1 MTDALNVAAMAQQ
14 SGILGGPGRSA
25 IFLTLAVGPG
35 ADDAATVRDVCA
47 AIPTLVRSVGHRDET
62 AALSCIVAL
71 GADAWDRLAPGR
83 PRPAQLHPFRELTEG
98 PHRAP
103 STPGDLL
110 LHVRAERAD
119 FCHELARVIS
129 IKLGGAASVIDE
141 TSAFSYMDN
150 RDLIGF
156 VDGTENP
163 DAEERAQFVLVGDED
178 PDNAGGSYVTTQK
191 YVTDFARWNAC
202 STEEQEGAIGRT
214 KLDDIELDDATCP
227 PSAHKARTTIVRD
240 GAEQKI
246 LRQNRAWG
254 TTSES
259 GTYFIGYA
267 RDLSVTEEMLERM
280 YVGDAEGVYDK
291 LLDFTTPVTGTNFF
305 APSLEVL
312 EGLADPPAAA
322 AVEAAAGDA
331 APEPK
336 PAGDPTLGVGDLRGS
351 RDVL

>member
-1 MTDALNVAAMAQQ
+1 MAQQ

-25 IFLTLAVGPG
+25 IFLTLAVGAG
-35 ADDAATVRDVCA
+35 TDDAATVRDVCA

-62 AALSCIVAL
+62 AALSCIVAI

-83 PRPAQLHPFRELTEG
+83 PRPAQLHPFHELTEG

-110 LHVRAERAD
+110 LHIRAERAD

-129 IKLGGAASVIDE
+129 VKLGGATSVIDE

-178 PDNAGGSYVTTQK
+178 PDNAGGSYVTVQK

-202 STEEQEGAIGRT
+202 TTEEQEGAIGRT
-214 KLDDIELDDATCP
+214 KLDDIELDDAACP

-280 YVGDAEGVYDK
+280 YVGNADGVHDK

-322 AVEAAAGDA
+322 PVEAPAGDA

-351 RDVL
+351 REIL